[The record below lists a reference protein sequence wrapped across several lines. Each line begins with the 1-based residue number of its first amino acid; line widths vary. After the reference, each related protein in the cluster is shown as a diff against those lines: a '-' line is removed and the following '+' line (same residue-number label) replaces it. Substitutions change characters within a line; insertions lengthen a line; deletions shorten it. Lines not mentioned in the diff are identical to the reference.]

1 MKKELEEEKNIKE
14 EADGKEKNNWKDI
27 CFIPAVVLILLS
39 GIDILRF
46 AILGDKTAFITFSL
60 IAVVFILVA
69 YTARKSRIPVLY
81 LVIAVAA
88 FVLYFNTNFSTSTYY
103 FNWLFLVEAV
113 VAALGGILGIAA
125 IIRVKIATGKA
136 TQENRIKRKTTRMAY
151 FPAMAAVVILAGFL
165 GFWKVRY
172 EAAHN
177 AQGQARDE
185 LWAVP
190 AQYDE
195 TEPKQA
201 GTVEEVV
208 YNTKAYATDERE
220 VKKTAY
226 VYLPYGYD
234 SEKEYNILYLMHG
247 TGDDEKYWLKT
258 NPYNKIMLDNMIADG
273 DIQPLIVV
281 PPTFYVEDDCA
292 DDLDQLT
299 YSFAKELRNDLMP
312 EIESSYSTYAKSAD
326 AKGFSESRDHRAF
339 AGLSRGAV
347 TTYHSAI
354 CQSLD
359 YFSWFGTFSG
369 SRTDAQQF
377 KDTIQS
383 GEFADLPIH
392 YLYVA
397 SGNFDFALPGQVQ
410 DYQALLDIEPRLR
423 SGVNTCFDVFPM
435 RYHSMGNWH
444 LALYNY
450 LQKIF

>member
-165 GFWKVRY
+165 GFWKVRD

-281 PPTFYVEDDCA
+281 TPTFYVEDDCA

-410 DYQALLDIEPRLR
+410 DYQTILDIEPRLR
-423 SGVNTCFDVFPM
+423 AGVNTCFDVFPM

>member
-1 MKKELEEEKNIKE
+1 MEMKKEHKTGKSM
-14 EADGKEKNNWKDI
+14 ADQI
-27 CFIPAVVLILLS
+27 CLITTVLLILLACM
-39 GIDILRF
+39 DIVRF
-46 AILGDKTAFITFSL
+46 AVLGDKTAFITFCL
-60 IAVVFILVA
+60 IAIVFILLS
-69 YTARKSRIPVLY
+69 YTAWKSRMPFLY
-81 LVIAVAA
+81 LLIAVAA

-103 FNWLFLVEAV
+103 FNWLFLAEAI
-113 VAALGGILGIAA
+113 VAVLGGALGTVVMLWK
-125 IIRVKIATGKA
+125 KIPVG
-136 TQENRIKRKTTRMAY
+136 R
-151 FPAMAAVVILAGFL
+151 AAVFQLVVLVLILVGFW
-165 GFWKVRY
+165 GFWKLRY

-190 AQYDE
+190 AKYDE
-195 TEPKQA
+195 EEPKQA

-208 YNTKAYATDERE
+208 YDTKAYATDERD

-226 VYLPYGYD
+226 VYLPYGY
-234 SEKEYNILYLMHG
+234 SEEKEYNILYLMHG

-258 NPYNKIMLDNMIADG
+258 NPYNKTMLDNMIADG
-273 DIQPLIVV
+273 DIEPLIVV
-281 PPTFYVEDDCA
+281 TPTFYVEDDCA

-312 EIESSYSTYAKSAD
+312 EIESFYSTYAKSAD
-326 AKGFSESRDHRAF
+326 DEGFSKSRDHRAF

-347 TTYHSAI
+347 TMYHSVL

-359 YFSWFGTFSG
+359 YFSWFGAFSG
-369 SRTDAQQF
+369 SRTDKTAF
-377 KDTIQS
+377 EDTIQT
-383 GEFADLPIH
+383 GNFAELPIH

-444 LALYNY
+444 LALYDF

>member
-14 EADGKEKNNWKDI
+14 EADGKEENSWKDI
-27 CFIPAVVLILLS
+27 CFIPAVVLVLLS
-39 GIDILRF
+39 CIDILRF
-46 AILGDKTAFITFSL
+46 AILGDKTAFITFAL
-60 IAVVFILVA
+60 IAVVFIFVA
-69 YTARKSRIPVLY
+69 YTAWKSRMPVLY

-113 VAALGGILGIAA
+113 VAALGGILEIAA
-125 IIRVKIATGKA
+125 IIRMKIVAGMISKGKTLEGKTSA
-136 TQENRIKRKTTRMAY
+136 EKVLTNKKTEEKVFSARMLSEKKPEEKRLKRNTPLMVY
-151 FPAMAAVVILAGFL
+151 FPAMVAVVILAGFL

-190 AQYDE
+190 AKYDE
-195 TEPKQA
+195 TEPTQP

-208 YNTKAYATDERE
+208 YNTKAYATDERD

-258 NPYNKIMLDNMIADG
+258 NPYNKTMLDNMIADG

-281 PPTFYVEDDCA
+281 TPTFYVEDDCA

-312 EIESSYSTYAKSAD
+312 EIESSYSTYAKTAYCD
-326 AKGFSESRDHRAF
+326 PP
-339 AGLSRGAV
+339 
-347 TTYHSAI
+347 
-354 CQSLD
+354 
-359 YFSWFGTFSG
+359 SG
-369 SRTDAQQF
+369 SGKYVRICVSGQTAG
-377 KDTIQS
+377 TI
-383 GEFADLPIH
+383 
-392 YLYVA
+392 Y
-397 SGNFDFALPGQVQ
+397 
-410 DYQALLDIEPRLR
+410 
-423 SGVNTCFDVFPM
+423 
-435 RYHSMGNWH
+435 
-444 LALYNY
+444 
-450 LQKIF
+450 

>member
-1 MKKELEEEKNIKE
+1 MMTREDKNKKNTVDL
-14 EADGKEKNNWKDI
+14 I
-27 CFIPAVVLILLS
+27 CKMTSVLLILFACM
-39 GIDILRF
+39 DIVRF
-46 AILGDKTAFITFSL
+46 GILGDKTAFITFSMIAAVFILLAYTAGKSKMPFLYLL
-60 IAVVFILVA
+60 IAV
-69 YTARKSRIPVLY
+69 P
-81 LVIAVAA
+81 A

-103 FNWLFLVEAV
+103 FNWLFLIECLIGAV
-113 VAALGGILGIAA
+113 GGIAGTVVMIWKKIPMNRLA
-125 IIRVKIATGKA
+125 ILPLT
-136 TQENRIKRKTTRMAY
+136 
-151 FPAMAAVVILAGFL
+151 AAVAILAVFL
-165 GFWKVRY
+165 GFWKMRY

-177 AQGQARDE
+177 ADGQARDE

-190 AQYDE
+190 EKYDGA
-195 TEPKQA
+195 EPEQA

-208 YNTKAYATDERE
+208 YETKAYATDERS
-220 VKKTAY
+220 VTKTAY
-226 VYLPYGYD
+226 VYLPYGY
-234 SEKEYNILYLMHG
+234 SEEKEYNILYLMHG

-258 NPYNKIMLDNMIADG
+258 NPYNKTMLDNLIASG

-281 PPTFYVEDDCA
+281 TPTFYVEDDCA
-292 DDLDQLT
+292 EDLDQLT

-326 AKGFSESRDHRAF
+326 DAGFSESRDHRAF

-347 TTYHSAI
+347 TMYHSVL

-359 YFSWFGTFSG
+359 YFSWFGAFSG
-369 SRTDAQQF
+369 SRTDAQAF
-377 KDTIQS
+377 EDTIQA
-383 GEFADLPIH
+383 GEFAELPIH

-410 DYQALLDIEPRLR
+410 DYQALLDMEPRLR
-423 SGVNTCFDVFPM
+423 SGVNTTFDVFPM

>member
-1 MKKELEEEKNIKE
+1 MTGEHKNKKNTVDL
-14 EADGKEKNNWKDI
+14 I
-27 CFIPAVVLILLS
+27 CKMTSVLLILFACM
-39 GIDILRF
+39 DIVRVG
-46 AILGDKTAFITFSL
+46 ILGDKTAFITFSMIASVFILLAYTAGKSRMPFLYLL
-60 IAVVFILVA
+60 IAV
-69 YTARKSRIPVLY
+69 P
-81 LVIAVAA
+81 A

-103 FNWLFLVEAV
+103 FNWLFLIECMIG
-113 VAALGGILGIAA
+113 ALGGIAGTVVMIWKKIPMNRLAILPLAAAAA
-125 IIRVKIATGKA
+125 IL
-136 TQENRIKRKTTRMAY
+136 
-151 FPAMAAVVILAGFL
+151 AAFL
-165 GFWKVRY
+165 GFWKMRY

-177 AQGQARDE
+177 ADGQARDE

-190 AQYDE
+190 EKYDGA
-195 TEPKQA
+195 EPEQT

-208 YNTKAYATDERE
+208 YETKAYATDERT
-220 VKKTAY
+220 VTKTAY
-226 VYLPYGYD
+226 VYLPYGY
-234 SEKEYNILYLMHG
+234 SREKEYNILYLMHG

-258 NPYNKIMLDNMIADG
+258 NPYNKTMLDNLIASG

-281 PPTFYVEDDCA
+281 TPTFYVEDDCA

-326 AKGFSESRDHRAF
+326 DKGFSKSRDHRAF

-347 TTYHSAI
+347 TMYHSVL

-359 YFSWFGTFSG
+359 YFSWFGAFSG
-369 SRTDAQQF
+369 SRTDKTAF
-377 KDTIQS
+377 EDTIQT
-383 GEFADLPIH
+383 GDFAELPIH

-397 SGNFDFALPGQVQ
+397 SGNLDFALPGQIQ

-444 LALYNY
+444 LALYNF

>member
-1 MKKELEEEKNIKE
+1 MKKEHKTRKSM
-14 EADGKEKNNWKDI
+14 ADQI
-27 CFIPAVVLILLS
+27 CLITTALLILLACM
-39 GIDILRF
+39 DVVRF
-46 AILGDKTAFITFSL
+46 AVLGDKTAFITFCL
-60 IAVVFILVA
+60 IAIVFILLS
-69 YTARKSRIPVLY
+69 YTAWKSRMPFLY
-81 LVIAVAA
+81 LMIAVAA

-103 FNWLFLVEAV
+103 FNWLFLLECIVTV
-113 VAALGGILGIAA
+113 LGGVLGT
-125 IIRVKIATGKA
+125 VVMVWKKIPVGKA
-136 TQENRIKRKTTRMAY
+136 AV
-151 FPAMAAVVILAGFL
+151 FPLVVLVLMLAGFL
-165 GFWKVRY
+165 GFWKLRY
-172 EAAHN
+172 EAAYN

-190 AQYDE
+190 AKYDKE
-195 TEPKQA
+195 EPEQV
-201 GTVEEVV
+201 GSVEEVV
-208 YNTKAYATDERE
+208 YDTKAYATDDRD
-220 VKKTAY
+220 VKKKAY
-226 VYLPYGYD
+226 VYLPYGY
-234 SEKEYNILYLMHG
+234 SEEKEYNILYLMHG

-258 NPYNKIMLDNMIADG
+258 NPYNKTMLDNMIANG
-273 DIQPLIVV
+273 DIEPLIVV
-281 PPTFYVEDDCA
+281 TPTFYVEDDCA

-326 AKGFSESRDHRAF
+326 DEGFSQSRDHRAF

-347 TTYHSAI
+347 TMYHSAL

-359 YFSWFGTFSG
+359 YFSWFGAFSG
-369 SRTDAQQF
+369 SRTDKTAF
-377 KDTIQS
+377 EDTIQT
-383 GEFADLPIH
+383 GDFAELPIH

-444 LALYNY
+444 LELYNF

>member
-1 MKKELEEEKNIKE
+1 MMTREDKNKKNTVDL
-14 EADGKEKNNWKDI
+14 I
-27 CFIPAVVLILLS
+27 CKMTSVLLILFACM
-39 GIDILRF
+39 DIVRF
-46 AILGDKTAFITFSL
+46 GILGDKTAFITFSMIAAVFILLAYTAGKSKMPFLYLL
-60 IAVVFILVA
+60 IAV
-69 YTARKSRIPVLY
+69 P
-81 LVIAVAA
+81 A

-103 FNWLFLVEAV
+103 FNWLFLIECMIG
-113 VAALGGILGIAA
+113 ALGGIVGTVVMIWKKIPMNRLA
-125 IIRVKIATGKA
+125 ILPLA
-136 TQENRIKRKTTRMAY
+136 
-151 FPAMAAVVILAGFL
+151 AAVAILAVFL
-165 GFWKVRY
+165 GFWKMRY

-177 AQGQARDE
+177 ADGQARDE

-190 AQYDE
+190 EKYDGA
-195 TEPKQA
+195 EPEQA

-208 YNTKAYATDERE
+208 YETKAYATDERT
-220 VKKTAY
+220 VTKTAY
-226 VYLPYGYD
+226 VYLPYGY
-234 SEKEYNILYLMHG
+234 SEEREYNILYLMHG

-258 NPYNKIMLDNMIADG
+258 NPYNKTMLDNLIASG

-281 PPTFYVEDDCA
+281 TPTFYVEDDCA
-292 DDLDQLT
+292 EDLDQLT
-299 YSFAKELRNDLMP
+299 YFFAKELRNDLMP

-326 AKGFSESRDHRAF
+326 DVGFSESRDHRAF

-347 TTYHSAI
+347 TMYHSVL

-359 YFSWFGTFSG
+359 YFSWFGAFSG
-369 SRTDAQQF
+369 SRTDAQAF
-377 KDTIQS
+377 EDTIQA
-383 GEFADLPIH
+383 GDFADLPIH

-423 SGVNTCFDVFPM
+423 SGVNTTFDVFPM

>member
-1 MKKELEEEKNIKE
+1 MKRESETKKSTTEY
-14 EADGKEKNNWKDI
+14 I
-27 CFIPAVVLILLS
+27 CSVTSVILILFACM
-39 GIDILRF
+39 DIIRF
-46 AILGDKTAFITFSL
+46 ANLGDKTTFITFTM
-60 IAVVFILVA
+60 IAVTFMLVS
-69 YTARKSRIPVLY
+69 YTVWKSRMPFLY
-81 LVIAVAA
+81 LPIAAAA
-88 FVLYFNTNFSTSTYY
+88 FILYFNTNFSTSTYY
-103 FNWLFLVEAV
+103 FNWLFLAEAIV
-113 VAALGGILGIAA
+113 TALGGILGTTVMIWKK
-125 IIRVKIATGKA
+125 IPMGRVAVLPLA
-136 TQENRIKRKTTRMAY
+136 
-151 FPAMAAVVILAGFL
+151 AAVLILAGFL

-172 EAAHN
+172 DAGHE

-190 AQYDE
+190 AKYDAKE
-195 TEPKQA
+195 SEQA
-201 GTVEEVV
+201 GNVEEVV
-208 YNTKAYATDERE
+208 YDTKAYATDERD

-226 VYLPYGYD
+226 VYLPYGY
-234 SEKEYNILYLMHG
+234 SEEKEYNILYLMHG

-258 NPYNKIMLDNMIADG
+258 NPYNKTMLDNMIADG
-273 DIQPLIVV
+273 DIEPLIVV
-281 PPTFYVEDDCA
+281 TPTFYVEDDCA

-326 AKGFSESRDHRAF
+326 DEGFSKSRDHRAF

-347 TTYHSAI
+347 TMYHSAL

-359 YFSWFGTFSG
+359 YFSWFGAFSG
-369 SRTDAQQF
+369 SRTDKTAF
-377 KDTIQS
+377 EDTIQM
-383 GEFADLPIH
+383 GDFAELPIH

-444 LALYNY
+444 LALYNF

>member
-46 AILGDKTAFITFSL
+46 AMLGDKTAFITFAL
-60 IAVVFILVA
+60 IAVVFMLVA
-69 YTARKSRIPVLY
+69 YTAWKSRMPVLY
-81 LVIAVAA
+81 LVIAVTA

-190 AQYDE
+190 AKYDE
-195 TEPKQA
+195 TEPTQP

-208 YNTKAYATDERE
+208 YNTKAYATDERD

-281 PPTFYVEDDCA
+281 TPTFYVEDDCA

-326 AKGFSESRDHRAF
+326 DKGFSESRDHRAF

-377 KDTIQS
+377 QDTIQS
-383 GEFADLPIH
+383 GTFADLPIH

-423 SGVNTCFDVFPM
+423 AGVNTCFDVFPM

>member
-88 FVLYFNTNFSTSTYY
+88 FVLCFNTNFSTSTYY

-113 VAALGGILGIAA
+113 VAAFGGILGIAA

-195 TEPKQA
+195 IEPKQA

-281 PPTFYVEDDCA
+281 TPTFYVEDDCA

-312 EIESSYSTYAKSAD
+312 EIESSYSTYAKTAD
-326 AKGFSESRDHRAF
+326 DKGFSESRDHRAF

-377 KDTIQS
+377 QDTIQS

-423 SGVNTCFDVFPM
+423 AGVNTCFDVFPM

>member
-1 MKKELEEEKNIKE
+1 MTGENKNKKNTVDL
-14 EADGKEKNNWKDI
+14 I
-27 CFIPAVVLILLS
+27 CKMTSVLLILFACM
-39 GIDILRF
+39 DIVRF
-46 AILGDKTAFITFSL
+46 GILGDKTAFITFSMIASVFILLAYTAGKSRMPFLYLL
-60 IAVVFILVA
+60 IAV
-69 YTARKSRIPVLY
+69 P
-81 LVIAVAA
+81 A

-103 FNWLFLVEAV
+103 FNWLFLIECMIG
-113 VAALGGILGIAA
+113 ALGGIAGTVVMIWKKIPMNRLAILPLAAAAA
-125 IIRVKIATGKA
+125 IL
-136 TQENRIKRKTTRMAY
+136 
-151 FPAMAAVVILAGFL
+151 AAFL
-165 GFWKVRY
+165 GFWKMRY

-177 AQGQARDE
+177 ADGQARDE

-190 AQYDE
+190 EKYDGA
-195 TEPKQA
+195 EPEQA

-208 YNTKAYATDERE
+208 YETKAYATDERT
-220 VKKTAY
+220 VTKTAY
-226 VYLPYGYD
+226 VYLPYGY
-234 SEKEYNILYLMHG
+234 SEEREYNILYLMHG

-258 NPYNKIMLDNMIADG
+258 NPYNKTMLDNLIASG

-281 PPTFYVEDDCA
+281 TPTFYVEDDCA

-299 YSFAKELRNDLMP
+299 YFFAKELRNDLMP

-326 AKGFSESRDHRAF
+326 DVGFSESRDHRAF

-347 TTYHSAI
+347 TMYHSVL

-359 YFSWFGTFSG
+359 YFSWFGAFSG
-369 SRTDAQQF
+369 SRTDAQAF
-377 KDTIQS
+377 EDTIQA
-383 GEFADLPIH
+383 GDFADLPIH

-423 SGVNTCFDVFPM
+423 SGVNATFDVFPM

>member
-1 MKKELEEEKNIKE
+1 MTGENKNKKNTVDL
-14 EADGKEKNNWKDI
+14 I
-27 CFIPAVVLILLS
+27 CKMTSVLLILFACM
-39 GIDILRF
+39 DIVRF
-46 AILGDKTAFITFSL
+46 GILGDKTAFITFSMIASVFILLAYTAGKSRMPFLYLL
-60 IAVVFILVA
+60 IAVP
-69 YTARKSRIPVLY
+69 S
-81 LVIAVAA
+81 

-103 FNWLFLVEAV
+103 FNWLFLIECMIG
-113 VAALGGILGIAA
+113 ALGGIAGTVVMIWKKIPMNRLAILPLAAAAA
-125 IIRVKIATGKA
+125 IL
-136 TQENRIKRKTTRMAY
+136 
-151 FPAMAAVVILAGFL
+151 AAFL
-165 GFWKVRY
+165 GFWKMRY

-177 AQGQARDE
+177 ADGQARDE

-190 AQYDE
+190 EKYDGA
-195 TEPKQA
+195 EPEQT

-208 YNTKAYATDERE
+208 YETKAYATDERT
-220 VKKTAY
+220 VTKTAY
-226 VYLPYGYD
+226 VYLPYGY
-234 SEKEYNILYLMHG
+234 SREKEYNILYLMHG

-258 NPYNKIMLDNMIADG
+258 NPYNKTMLDNLIASG

-281 PPTFYVEDDCA
+281 TPTFYVEDDCA

-326 AKGFSESRDHRAF
+326 DAGFSESRDHRAF

-347 TTYHSAI
+347 TMYHSVL
-354 CQSLD
+354 CRSLD
-359 YFSWFGTFSG
+359 YFSWFGAFSG
-369 SRTDAQQF
+369 SRTDVQAF
-377 KDTIQS
+377 EDTIQT
-383 GEFADLPIH
+383 GEFADMPIH

-423 SGVNTCFDVFPM
+423 AGVNTTFDVFPM

-450 LQKIF
+450 LQKIFL

>member
-1 MKKELEEEKNIKE
+1 MTGENKNKKNTVDL
-14 EADGKEKNNWKDI
+14 I
-27 CFIPAVVLILLS
+27 CKMTSVLLILFACM
-39 GIDILRF
+39 DIVRF
-46 AILGDKTAFITFSL
+46 GILGDKTAFITFSMIASVFILLAYTAGKSRMPFLYLL
-60 IAVVFILVA
+60 IAV
-69 YTARKSRIPVLY
+69 P
-81 LVIAVAA
+81 A

-103 FNWLFLVEAV
+103 FNWLFLIECMIG
-113 VAALGGILGIAA
+113 ALGGIAGTVVMIWKKIPMNRLAILPLAAAAA
-125 IIRVKIATGKA
+125 IL
-136 TQENRIKRKTTRMAY
+136 
-151 FPAMAAVVILAGFL
+151 AAFL
-165 GFWKVRY
+165 GFWKMRY

-177 AQGQARDE
+177 ADGQARDE

-190 AQYDE
+190 EKYDGA
-195 TEPKQA
+195 EPEQT

-208 YNTKAYATDERE
+208 YETKAYATDERT
-220 VKKTAY
+220 VTKTAY
-226 VYLPYGYD
+226 VYLPYGY
-234 SEKEYNILYLMHG
+234 SREKEYNILYLMHG

-258 NPYNKIMLDNMIADG
+258 NPYNKTMLDNLIASG

-281 PPTFYVEDDCA
+281 TPTFYVEDDCA

-326 AKGFSESRDHRAF
+326 DAGFSESRDHRAF

-347 TTYHSAI
+347 TMYHSVL
-354 CQSLD
+354 CRSLD
-359 YFSWFGTFSG
+359 YFSWFGAFSG
-369 SRTDAQQF
+369 SRTDVQAF
-377 KDTIQS
+377 EDTIQT
-383 GEFADLPIH
+383 GEFADMPIH

-423 SGVNTCFDVFPM
+423 SGVNTTFDVFPM

-450 LQKIF
+450 LQKIFL